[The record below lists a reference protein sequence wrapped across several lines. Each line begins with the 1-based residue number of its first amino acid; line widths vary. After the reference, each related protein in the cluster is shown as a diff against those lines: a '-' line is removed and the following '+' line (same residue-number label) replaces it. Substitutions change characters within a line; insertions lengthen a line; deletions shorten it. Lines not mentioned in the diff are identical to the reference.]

1 VPIGSVA
8 DRIDRRRIVAAGLI
22 CLAVALTA
30 LGQVVQLAQLLGCAV
45 VMGVGMALTF
55 TTIGAMIAD
64 QIPALQRGL
73 AMGMYNSCIYLG
85 MMAGSTVM
93 GIALKRIG
101 YPLGFAAAGS
111 VNLVALV
118 LFFLLM
124 REKTRAGK
132 KGQTLKC
139 GKYA

>member
-1 VPIGSVA
+1 
-8 DRIDRRRIVAAGLI
+8 
-22 CLAVALTA
+22 
-30 LGQVVQLAQLLGCAV
+30 
-45 VMGVGMALTF
+45 
-55 TTIGAMIAD
+55 MIAD
-64 QIPALQRGL
+64 QTPALQRGL

-118 LFFLLM
+118 LFFLM
-124 REKTRAGK
+124 IRGKTLAGK
-132 KGQTLKC
+132 KGQNLKS